1 MNSTIER
8 EKKELEK
15 WFFWFWVKRYRVS
28 YLVIFLIFVAGLF
41 SMLTIPKESSPD
53 IKFWIIWITTV
64 YPWVNPN
71 DMDSLITEKIEK
83 EIDDIDW
90 IKSINSVSSV
100 WVSNITIELENTAN
114 TRDVLTDIKDWVDKV
129 DLPEDAEDP
138 LVTELSTNSDLMFEV
153 LLYWDS
159 SKFSDFDLIQK
170 AQYIKSSLEWKIPW
184 LSSIDIWSI
193 DMSWMW
199 GISWANDYKIN
210 VLLDKDKLETLSLSI
225 ADISNI
231 IRSYNKNT
239 PIGNFTIWDLNY
251 DFRFDWELSNIE
263 ELKDIV
269 IKSSWN
275 STVLLRDIST
285 IEKDYWDDSI
295 NKLWFKWKTGL
306 NYTSLLFNK
315 NEWLNVFDVSDISKE
330 ELEKFLESDN
340 NLEWIDIFYI
350 NDLSEVIIEDYKN
363 LSTTAIQTLVLVFIT
378 ILLFVWLKESI
389 IASILIPL
397 SFFVTFIVLN
407 YMWYTLNFLTNFS
420 LVLTL
425 WIAIDTV
432 IVIIEWASEKMKMW
446 YSKKTAVLLA
456 IRDFKTPLI
465 SWTLTTLVVFLPLMF
480 LPGVMWKFLAYI
492 PITVFITLVAALF
505 LSLTISSALF
515 IKLARESKVYHVDEK
530 LEASFSEKQKEF
542 LSYERQ
548 WKTIENVDKVSLRDK
563 SLRKLSMSYYNLLKK
578 IVINNSIRRVV
589 IVFPI
594 VFMVI
599 TFVFLSPKIWF
610 ILFPSTDNSVIQ
622 ASIETKEWSNED
634 SLLKYLD
641 DIDNA
646 INYHDELKVYNMS
659 VSWNKIDIYVEL
671 LNKNERKE
679 LWLRNV
685 YEVEE
690 EIMNNL
696 SSLEEEWLSVSI
708 KTISNWPPSWKAI
721 WVKLVAN
728 NSNKVDEL
736 KNVANIFKEEFRTI
750 DWLKNITTT
759 SSESPGQF
767 IFKFNKNKLSQ
778 LWLTPSDIVNEVYLY
793 TNWLKAW
800 SIKSQYEDNDIVLK
814 IADFEDELSP
824 DEISNLMINT
834 RSGKL
839 RVWDFADYEFT
850 KAITSITR
858 DDWKITITVEADLES
873 WVLSTDIQ
881 PKVDEYASTYN
892 FPEWISY
899 EKWWENQENADLI
912 QSTIASLFI
921 SMFLIFSIL
930 VFQFNSFRQPLI
942 VLYSVIL
949 ATIWVNIW
957 LFLTWNPYSIT
968 FMIWFIAM
976 TWVVVNDAII
986 LIDRINRNLEK
997 GIDNIHSVISAWKSR
1012 LQPIIVTTL
1021 TTVFWVLPLALQDE
1035 FWAWLW
1041 FTIVFWLIAW
1051 STMTLFVVPSLY
1063 YSWFLYKKTD
1073 RIKKID

>member
-15 WFFWFWVKRYRVS
+15 WFFWFWVRKYRVS

-41 SMLTIPKESSPD
+41 SMLNIPKESSPD
-53 IKFWIIWITTV
+53 IKFWIIWVTTV
-64 YPWVNPN
+64 YPWVNPS
-71 DMDSLITEKIEK
+71 DMDSLITEKIEN

-100 WVSNITIELENTAN
+100 WVSNITIELENTADI
-114 TRDVLTDIKDWVDKV
+114 RDVLTDIKDWVDKV

-153 LLYWDS
+153 LLYWDA

-170 AQYIKSSLEWKIPW
+170 AQYIKSNLEWKIPW

-199 GISWANDYKIN
+199 WISWTSDYKIN

-269 IKSSWN
+269 IKSSGN

-295 NKLWFKWKTGL
+295 NKLWFKWKTWL

-330 ELEKFLESDN
+330 ELEKFLWSDK

-350 NDLSEVIIEDYKN
+350 NDLSEIIIEDYKN
-363 LSTTAIQTLVLVFIT
+363 LSNTAIQTLILVFIT

-480 LPGVMWKFLAYI
+480 LPWVMWKFLAYI

-548 WKTIENVDKVSLRDK
+548 WKTIENIDKVSLRDK

-578 IVINNSIRRVV
+578 VIINTSIRRIV

-594 VFMVI
+594 IFMVL

-634 SLLKYLD
+634 SLVKYLD

-759 SSESPGQF
+759 SSESPWQF

-793 TNWLKAW
+793 TNWLKTW

-814 IADFEDELSP
+814 IADFEEELSP

-834 RSGKL
+834 RAGKL

-997 GIDNIHSVISAWKSR
+997 WIDNIHSVISAWKSR

-1063 YSWFLYKKTD
+1063 YSWFLYKKPD
-1073 RIKKID
+1073 RIKK